1 MEEEMTLDLRDI
13 FYIIRKRLKL
23 ILIITLACTL
33 VSGIISFY
41 ILKPVYEARTS
52 IIVGKPQA
60 NEKTTTQYNDVMMY
74 QKLVKTYS
82 EIAKSRAVAEMV
94 ANKLDNKYTVEQ
106 LQKAVTVA
114 SQTDTQILVIST
126 QNGNAE
132 EAVKITNAASAA
144 FVEESKLVFPTG
156 GDIQIMDK
164 PQLPKSP
171 VKPNKI
177 LNIAIAFL
185 IGLMASV
192 GLTFVLE
199 FLDRSIK
206 TEEDVARYID
216 IPVIGIIPK
225 EVRG

>member
-1 MEEEMTLDLRDI
+1 MTLDLRDI